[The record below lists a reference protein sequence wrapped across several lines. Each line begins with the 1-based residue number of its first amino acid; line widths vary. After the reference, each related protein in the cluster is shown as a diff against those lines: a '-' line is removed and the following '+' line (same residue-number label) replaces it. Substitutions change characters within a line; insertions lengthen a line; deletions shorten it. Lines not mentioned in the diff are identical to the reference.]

1 LGIDEINSKAK
12 CTRGRAVGGSH
23 LHCLRALQIFLGTMA
38 LAAVVSICGCG
49 RGGANGNGTTDV
61 SPSDAAQQA
70 MELLDKDGSG
80 ALDEKELAAS
90 PGILALREQYDSDG
104 NQQISEDE
112 IAARLESIYRAGA
125 GWLTV
130 TAQVLQGTRPL
141 AGAKVR
147 FVPEPFLDDA
157 LKPASATTD
166 GQGRLTPAVADE
178 QLPADMKGL
187 TVMRQ
192 GIYRVEVEHPSIKQ
206 PHKPLG
212 CEISGLTRGG
222 TEPVIRL

>member
-1 LGIDEINSKAK
+1 MVQ
-12 CTRGRAVGGSH
+12 RAGNTIKR
-23 LHCLRALQIFLGTMA
+23 LRRVFCSRFFFSIVAL
-38 LAAVVSICGCG
+38 VVISCICGCG
-49 RGGANGNGTTDV
+49 RGSGDGGASAVDPT
-61 SPSDAAQQA
+61 DAAEQA
-70 MELLDKDGSG
+70 IELYDKDGNGS
-80 ALDEKELAAS
+80 LSESELAAS

-104 NQQISEDE
+104 NQEISEDE

-130 TAQVLQGTRPL
+130 TCQVLQGSRPL
-141 AGAKVR
+141 VGAKVR

-178 QLPADMKGL
+178 QLPADLKGL

-222 TEPVIRL
+222 TEPVLRL